1 MKFWL
6 TSIINGEKV
15 VKEYNKD
22 FSPTD
27 ENKLKRL
34 REYKRQLSS
43 MNSKQLK
50 AFKLHFNT
58 GHGINIVSGEW
69 IKSDPN
75 WSVDNEIRKLQK

>member
-15 VKEYNKD
+15 VKEYDQD

-34 REYKRQLSS
+34 REYKRQLSG
-43 MNSKQLK
+43 MNSKQL
-50 AFKLHFNT
+50 ATFKLHFNT
-58 GHGINIVSGEW
+58 GHGINIVSGE
-69 IKSDPN
+69 
-75 WSVDNEIRKLQK
+75 

>member
-15 VKEYNKD
+15 VKEYDQD

-34 REYKRQLSS
+34 REYKRQLSE
-43 MNSKQLK
+43 MDSKQLDK
-50 AFKLHFNT
+50 FKLHFNT
-58 GHGINIVSGEW
+58 GHGINIVSGE
-69 IKSDPN
+69 
-75 WSVDNEIRKLQK
+75 